1 MAIAALFGILSGIVS
16 VLDPL
21 PYIRD
26 VLRGTTRPHRAAWF
40 IWSALATV
48 ALVSQLADG
57 AEWSVVMV
65 AVQAFSTGLVFAFSI
80 RRGVGGLS
88 PWDITLLTIAM
99 LGVVGWLV
107 STEPVVATAC
117 VVFADTIGVCLMLPK
132 TWRDPSSETTST
144 FALAS
149 TAGLLSTLAVAELDL
164 SLLLYPVYFF
174 LANGLIAVVIVTR
187 RRRADAGPAAG

>member
-1 MAIAALFGILSGIVS
+1 METAVVLGILSGIVS
-16 VLDPL
+16 LLDPL

-26 VLRGTTRPHRAAWF
+26 VLRGRTRPHRGAWF

-48 ALVSQLADG
+48 ALASQLADG
-57 AEWSVVMV
+57 AGWSIVMV
-65 AVQAFSTGLVFAFSI
+65 AAQAFATGLIFAFSI

-88 PWDITLLTIAM
+88 PWDITLVTISA

-107 STEPVVATAC
+107 SSTPVVATAC

-149 TAGLLSTLAVAELDL
+149 VAGFLSVLAVAELDA
-164 SLLLYPVYFF
+164 SLLLYPAYFF
-174 LANGLIAVVIVTR
+174 LANGLIAVVIVAR
-187 RRRADAGPAAG
+187 RGAAG

>member
-1 MAIAALFGILSGIVS
+1 MEIAAVLGILSGIVS
-16 VLDPL
+16 VLDPV

-26 VLRGTTRPHRAAWF
+26 VLRGTTRPHRGAWF

-48 ALVSQLADG
+48 ALASQLADG
-57 AEWSVVMV
+57 AGWSVVMV
-65 AVQAFSTGLVFAFSI
+65 AAQAFATGLVFAFSI
-80 RRGVGGLS
+80 RRGVGGFS
-88 PWDITLLTIAM
+88 PWDITLLTIAA

-107 STEPVVATAC
+107 SSTPVVATAC
-117 VVFADTIGVCLMLPK
+117 VVLADMIGVSLMLPK

-149 TAGLLSTLAVAELDL
+149 AAGFLSLLAVAELDA

-174 LANGLIAVVIVTR
+174 LANGLIAVVIVAR
-187 RRRADAGPAAG
+187 RRVAGPAGA

>member
-1 MAIAALFGILSGIVS
+1 MAVAAVLGILSGIVS

-26 VLRGTTRPHRAAWF
+26 VLRGTTRPHRGTWF

-48 ALVSQLADG
+48 ALASQLADG
-57 AEWSVVMV
+57 AGWSVVMV
-65 AVQAFSTGLVFAFSI
+65 AAQAFATGLIFAFSI
-80 RRGVGGLS
+80 RRGVGGFS
-88 PWDITLLTIAM
+88 PWDITLLTIAA

-107 STEPVVATAC
+107 SSTPVVATAC
-117 VVFADTIGVCLMLPK
+117 VVLADVVGVCLMLPK

-149 TAGLLSTLAVAELDL
+149 VAGLLSMLAVAELDA

-174 LANGLIAVVIVTR
+174 LANCLIAVVIVTR
-187 RRRADAGPAAG
+187 RRSAGPARA

>member
-1 MAIAALFGILSGIVS
+1 MEIAAVLGILSGIVS
-16 VLDPL
+16 VLDPV

-26 VLRGTTRPHRAAWF
+26 VLRGTTRPHRGAWF

-48 ALVSQLADG
+48 ALASQLADG
-57 AEWSVVMV
+57 AGWSVVMV
-65 AVQAFSTGLVFAFSI
+65 AAQAFATGLVFAFSI
-80 RRGVGGLS
+80 RRGVGGFS
-88 PWDITLLTIAM
+88 PWDITLLTIAA

-107 STEPVVATAC
+107 SSTPVVATAC
-117 VVFADTIGVCLMLPK
+117 VVLADMIGVSLMLPK

-149 TAGLLSTLAVAELDL
+149 AAGFLSLLAVAELDA

-174 LANGLIAVVIVTR
+174 LANGLIAVVIVA
-187 RRRADAGPAAG
+187 RRRAAGPAGA

>member
-1 MAIAALFGILSGIVS
+1 MAIAAVLGILSGIVS

-26 VLRGTTRPHRAAWF
+26 VLRGTTRPHRGAWF

-48 ALVSQLADG
+48 ALASQLADG
-57 AEWSVVMV
+57 AGWSVVMV
-65 AVQAFSTGLVFAFSI
+65 AAQAFATGLIFAFSI
-80 RRGVGGLS
+80 RRGVGGFS
-88 PWDITLLTIAM
+88 PWDITLLTIAA

-107 STEPVVATAC
+107 SSTPVVATAC
-117 VVFADTIGVCLMLPK
+117 VVLADTIGVCLMLPK
-132 TWRDPSSETTST
+132 TWRDPRSETTST

-149 TAGLLSTLAVAELDL
+149 AAGCLSVLAVAELDA

-174 LANGLIAVVIVTR
+174 LANGLIAVVIVAR
-187 RRRADAGPAAG
+187 RRVAGPAGA